1 MQQKL
6 CSITNNFSEEQII
19 GIGRYGE
26 VYKQGVH
33 NGGEIAV
40 KKLHSMQ
47 NDKQLSNEFRNLMK
61 IEHLNIMRLIGYC
74 YETCISR

>member
-6 CSITNNFSEEQII
+6 CFITSNFSEDQII

-26 VYKQGVH
+26 VYKGVH

-40 KKLHSMQ
+40 KKLHNMQ
-47 NDKQLSNEFRNLMK
+47 NDKELSNEFRNLMK
-61 IEHLNIMRLIGYC
+61 TEHPNIMWLIGYC
-74 YETCISR
+74 YEISRPR